1 MEAYQKYSDF
11 LKSSKKQSHYKN
23 DNSLMCSIIVSCQI
37 TTARGNTLSVQLRM
51 LVKTCHAPDDSLLT
65 KNRSGDNEHSLE
77 IYSVPITVTGTLGD
91 TNRATDTCSEGAVYF
106 GEKRL

>member
-1 MEAYQKYSDF
+1 
-11 LKSSKKQSHYKN
+11 
-23 DNSLMCSIIVSCQI
+23 MCSIIVSCQI

-77 IYSVPITVTGTLGD
+77 IYSVPITLGD